1 MVELGFKK
9 VCLQSLHFNPPLA
22 LLKDPATLP
31 PSLLFLSLLN
41 QILHLPPSNIPLYPT
56 KGTFPLKRAS
66 RVGWKCPHPQTH
78 RASPHQGG
86 RSPHTKVGDHPTPR
100 WEITPHQGGRSLHT
114 KVGDHPT
121 PRWEITPHQGGRSP
135 HATLRRGPRFQSDSK
150 LSPSS
155 CSVPRQGTGGR
166 RGGLTKRKLL

>member
-100 WEITPHQGGRSLHT
+100 WEITPHQGGRS
-114 KVGDHPT
+114 
-121 PRWEITPHQGGRSP
+121 P

-155 CSVPRQGTGGR
+155 CSVPRQGTVGR